1 MPTLLFSVMQDWKDR
16 TRLLLKD
23 RLAILENAHV
33 LVVGLGGVGS
43 YAAEMLCRAG
53 IQTLTLID
61 SDVVDC
67 TNRNRQLPALLST
80 EGRLKTEV
88 MQERLLDIN
97 PKIQLHI
104 LSEFLRD
111 ERIAEVLD
119 KDKYDYIVDAIDSLS
134 PKTFLIAEALKRN
147 IPIVSAMGA
156 GGKIDPSKVQ
166 VADIS
171 KTYQCHLASYMRKRL
186 RKMGITKGF
195 KAVFSTEEQM
205 KNVDREDITSEFKRT
220 TVGTI
225 SYMPAIFGCWC
236 ASVCI
241 GDLVENVSDLSL

>member
-1 MPTLLFSVMQDWKDR
+1 G
-16 TRLLLKD
+16 
-23 RLAILENAHV
+23 A
-33 LVVGLGGVGS
+33 

-53 IQTLTLID
+53 IPMLTLID
-61 SDVVDC
+61 ADVVDC
-67 TNRNRQLPALLST
+67 TNRNRQLPALIST
-80 EGRLKTEV
+80 QGRLKTEV
-88 MQERLLDIN
+88 MRERLLDIN
-97 PKIQLHI
+97 PELKVVI

-111 ERIAEVLD
+111 ERIAEVLEM
-119 KDKYDYIVDAIDSLS
+119 DKYDYIIDAIDSLS
-134 PKTFLIAEALKRN
+134 PKAFLIAEALKRN

-171 KTYQCHLASYMRKRL
+171 KTHQCHLASYMRKRL

-205 KNVDREDITSEFKRT
+205 PNSDREDSASEFKRT

-225 SYMPAIFGCWC
+225 SYMPAVFGCWC

-241 GDLVENVSDLSL
+241 RELVELEFS

>member
-1 MPTLLFSVMQDWKDR
+1 MTDWKDR

-23 RLAILENAHV
+23 RLFLLESAHV
-33 LVVGLGGVGS
+33 LVAGLGGVGA
-43 YAAEMLCRAG
+43 YAAEMLCRSG
-53 IQTLTLID
+53 VGKLTLID
-61 SDVVDC
+61 ADVVDS

-97 PKIQLHI
+97 PEIKSII
-104 LSEFLRD
+104 ISEFLKD

-119 KDKYDYIVDAIDSLS
+119 LDKYDYVVDAIDSLS
-134 PKTFLIAEALKRN
+134 PKTFLIAEALKRA
-147 IPIVSAMGA
+147 IPLVSAMGA

-171 KTYQCHLASYMRKRL
+171 KTYQCHLASYIRKRL
-186 RKMGITKGF
+186 RKMGITEGF
-195 KAVFSTEEQM
+195 KTVFSTEGKMQGAE
-205 KNVDREDITSEFKRT
+205 REDTVLEYKRT
-220 TVGTI
+220 TIGTI
-225 SYMPAIFGCWC
+225 SYMPAVFGCWC

-241 GDLVENVSDLSL
+241 NDLIKR

>member
-1 MPTLLFSVMQDWKDR
+1 MRQDWKDR

-23 RLAILENAHV
+23 RLLVLENASV

-61 SDVVDC
+61 PDVVDC
-67 TNRNRQLPALLST
+67 TNRNRQLPALIST
-80 EGRLKTEV
+80 EGKLKTEV
-88 MQERLLDIN
+88 MRERLLDIN
-97 PKIQLHI
+97 PEIKLVIF
-104 LSEFLRD
+104 SEFLRD
-111 ERIAEVLD
+111 ERIAEILD
-119 KDKYDYIVDAIDSLS
+119 INKYDYIVDAIDSLS
-134 PKTFLIAEALKRN
+134 PKVFLIAEALKRN

-156 GGKIDPSKVQ
+156 GGKIDPSKIQ

-171 KTYQCHLASYMRKRL
+171 KTYSCPLASYMRKRL
-186 RKMGITKGF
+186 RKMGITTGF
-195 KAVFSTEEQM
+195 KAVFSTETRRD
-205 KNVDREDITSEFKRT
+205 NVLREDVQSQYKRT

-225 SYMPAIFGCWC
+225 SYLPAIFGCWC

-241 GDLVENVSDLSL
+241 GDLIG

>member
-1 MPTLLFSVMQDWKDR
+1 MHDWKDR
-16 TRLLLKD
+16 TRLLLGDKLS
-23 RLAILENAHV
+23 RLEDAHV
-33 LVVGLGGVGS
+33 LVAGLGGVGA

-61 SDVVDC
+61 ADVVDK
-67 TNRNRQLPALLST
+67 TNRNRQLPALTST

-88 MQERLLDIN
+88 MRDRLLDTN
-97 PKIQLHI
+97 PDLTLHI

-119 KDKYDYIVDAIDSLS
+119 LHPYNYIIDAIDSLS
-134 PKTFLIAEALKRN
+134 PKAFLIAEALKRN

-171 KTYQCHLASYMRKRL
+171 KTYQCPLASYMRKRL
-186 RKMGITKGF
+186 RKMGITTGF
-195 KAVFSTEEQM
+195 QAVFSTEEQM
-205 KNVDREDITSEFKRT
+205 QNTNREDIISEFKRT

-225 SYMPAIFGCWC
+225 SYMPAVFGCWC
-236 ASVCI
+236 AAVCVRELI
-241 GDLVENVSDLSL
+241 DV

>member
-1 MPTLLFSVMQDWKDR
+1 MTEDWKDR

-23 RLAILENAHV
+23 RLSALENAHV
-33 LVVGLGGVGS
+33 LVVGLGGVGA

-61 SDVVDC
+61 SDTVDC
-67 TNRNRQLPALLST
+67 TNRNRQLPALIST

-88 MQERLLDIN
+88 MRERLLDIN
-97 PKIQLHI
+97 PELKLYI

-119 KDKYDYIVDAIDSLS
+119 SNPYNYVIDAIDSLS
-134 PKTFLIAEALKRN
+134 PKSFLIAETLKRN
-147 IPIVSAMGA
+147 IPLVSAMGA
-156 GGKIDPSKVQ
+156 GGKIDPSKVR

-171 KTYQCHLASYMRKRL
+171 KTYYCPLASYIRKRL
-186 RKMGITKGF
+186 RKMGINSGF
-195 KAVFSTEEQM
+195 KAVFSTEIRM
-205 KNVDREDITSEFKRT
+205 DNVLREDGQSQYKRT

-241 GDLVENVSDLSL
+241 NDLIDE

>member
-1 MPTLLFSVMQDWKDR
+1 MIEDWKDR

-23 RLAILENAHV
+23 KLSILENAHV
-33 LVVGLGGVGS
+33 LVVGLGGVGA

-53 IQTLTLID
+53 VGTLTLID
-61 SDVVDC
+61 ADTVDC
-67 TNRNRQLPALLST
+67 TNRNRQLPALIST
-80 EGRLKTEV
+80 EGKLKTEV

-97 PKIQLHI
+97 SKLKLHI

-119 KDKYDYIVDAIDSLS
+119 LHPYDYVVDAIDSLS
-134 PKTFLIAEALKRN
+134 PKTFLIAETLKRN
-147 IPIVSAMGA
+147 IPLVSAMGA

-171 KTYQCHLASYMRKRL
+171 KTHQCHLASYIRKRL
-186 RKMGITKGF
+186 RKMGITQGF
-195 KAVFSTEEQM
+195 KAVFSTEEPLQD
-205 KNVDREDITSEFKRT
+205 VEREDTTSEFKRT
-220 TVGTI
+220 TIGTI

-236 ASVCI
+236 AAVCVRGMLN
-241 GDLVENVSDLSL
+241 GDWHRRDK

>member
-1 MPTLLFSVMQDWKDR
+1 MTQDWRDRTHLLF
-16 TRLLLKD
+16 KD
-23 RLAILENAHV
+23 RLAMLENARV
-33 LVVGLGGVGS
+33 LVVGLGGVGA

-53 IQTLTLID
+53 IPMLTLID
-61 SDVVDC
+61 ADVVDC
-67 TNRNRQLPALLST
+67 TNRNRQLPALIST
-80 EGRLKTEV
+80 QGRLKTEV
-88 MQERLLDIN
+88 MRERLLDIN
-97 PKIQLHI
+97 PELKVVI

-111 ERIAEVLD
+111 ERIAEVLEM
-119 KDKYDYIVDAIDSLS
+119 DKYDYIIDAIDSLS
-134 PKTFLIAEALKRN
+134 PKAFLIAEALKRN

-171 KTYQCHLASYMRKRL
+171 KTHQCHLASYMRKRL

-205 KNVDREDITSEFKRT
+205 PNSDREDSASEFKRT

-225 SYMPAIFGCWC
+225 SYMPAVFGCWC

-241 GDLVENVSDLSL
+241 RELVELEFS

>member
-1 MPTLLFSVMQDWKDR
+1 MEQDWKDR

-23 RLAILENAHV
+23 GLSVLENAHV
-33 LVVGLGGVGS
+33 LVVGLGGVGA

-53 IQTLTLID
+53 VGTLTLID
-61 SDVVDC
+61 SDTVDC
-67 TNRNRQLPALLST
+67 TNRNRQLPALIST
-80 EGRLKTEV
+80 EGRLKTEI
-88 MQERLLDIN
+88 MQDRLLDIN
-97 PKIQLHI
+97 PEVKVYI

-119 KDKYDYIVDAIDSLS
+119 MADYNYVIDAIDSLS
-134 PKTFLIAEALKRN
+134 PKTFLIAETLKRN
-147 IPIVSAMGA
+147 IPLVSAMGA

-171 KTYQCHLASYMRKRL
+171 KTHQCHLASYLRKRL

-205 KNVDREDITSEFKRT
+205 QNANREDTMSEFKRT

-241 GDLVENVSDLSL
+241 GDLGKGEN